1 MSAVQR
7 IATAFREVSAV
18 VGLVVVWQAVTVIF
32 AVPAF
37 LLPQPTVVARAFADN
52 LDVIAA
58 AVVQTSAE
66 AALGF
71 VGGNALGLA
80 LAVLFTRWRQL
91 ERLGLPLAIALR
103 SIPLVAITPLL
114 TIVFGFGPL
123 TIIVM
128 AVLISFFPALVA
140 GTMGLRAPSAE
151 ALALMRVLDA
161 PDRVLYRRLRIPAA
175 LPYIFAAFKISAPA
189 SVLAAMVAEWTAA
202 NSGLGYLILDAGGRY
217 RFPLMWAAIVGAT
230 ALAVA
235 AFALASV
242 AERRVIRWPVETA

>member
-1 MSAVQR
+1 
-7 IATAFREVSAV
+7 
-18 VGLVVVWQAVTVIF
+18 
-32 AVPAF
+32 
-37 LLPQPTVVARAFADN
+37 
-52 LDVIAA
+52 
-58 AVVQTSAE
+58 
-66 AALGF
+66 
-71 VGGNALGLA
+71 
-80 LAVLFTRWRQL
+80 
-91 ERLGLPLAIALR
+91 
-103 SIPLVAITPLL
+103 
-114 TIVFGFGPL
+114 
-123 TIIVM
+123 
-128 AVLISFFPALVA
+128 
-140 GTMGLRAPSAE
+140 MGLRAPSAE